1 MSLTKKL
8 ERKRRLKEAKDEAD
22 RLVAQSY
29 DEFFIEVE
37 TVFLYGL
44 RKATELS
51 GDPFGATRLKRAYWT
66 MIEEYKR
73 MMNKFQYG
81 KDDSHYFA
89 MQQELKAI
97 GIDVAELQA
106 EAERRYPNGVQ
117 RETKRWGEE

>member
-1 MSLTKKL
+1 MGMVSRLRAKKA
-8 ERKRRLKEAKDEAD
+8 RAEAKQEAD

-29 DEFFIEVE
+29 DEFFLEVE

-44 RKATELS
+44 RKATEAS

-81 KDDSHYFA
+81 KDDSHYYA
-89 MQQELKAI
+89 MQQELKSI

-117 RETKRWGEE
+117 REVKRWGEE